1 MTCVVRKQIG
11 YNYDK
16 SYFLILNLAIQYVI
30 IWNVILKCLAS
41 EASQKNNKI
50 KHSLNCSCICL
61 DMSMQVEH

>member
-41 EASQKNNKI
+41 EASQKNNK
-50 KHSLNCSCICL
+50 HPS
-61 DMSMQVEH
+61 QVEKGALNVLLVHCPN